1 MKTKDKIPRGEKVL
15 VGMSGGLD
23 SSVTAAL
30 LKEQGYDCVGVYM
43 NLWADPTVFDL
54 EDRKKFPQNKC
65 CSIGSLMF
73 ARSICQK
80 LGMPFYSINFEDVFK
95 ENVVDFFLEGF
106 KEGETPNPCVRCNKT
121 VKFGILFKK
130 MEELG
135 CDYLATGHYADLL
148 EKDGL
153 VELHRGKD
161 AAKDQTYFLYNL
173 SQDKLQK
180 IKFPLGKYTKPEVRE
195 IAKRFGLTELEDKR
209 ESQGVCFY
217 PEKTYFEFLKRYL
230 KPGEDFKGGHIETTD
245 GKIVGEHQGLPF
257 YTIGQR
263 KGIGVGGGPA
273 LYVNKMDK
281 IRNVLIVGNEEELQ
295 IHEIPV
301 RELNFLSGV
310 APAEDEVLSARVRS
324 QGSFTEARLK
334 KTDTGYAVSFLE
346 PETGLMPGQ
355 SVVLYRGTELVGG
368 GIMS

>member
-1 MKTKDKIPRGEKVL
+1 MKKKGKVL
-15 VGMSGGLD
+15 VGMSGGID

-30 LKEQGYDCVGVYM
+30 LLKQGYDVVGVYM

-54 EDRKKFPQNKC
+54 DDRKKFPQNKC

-80 LGMPFYSINFEDVFK
+80 LGIPFYSINFEEAFK

-106 KEGETPNPCVRCNKT
+106 REGETPNPCVRCNKT
-121 VKFGILFKK
+121 VKFGLLFKK

-135 CDYLATGHYADLL
+135 CDFLATGHYAKLV
-148 EKDGL
+148 KGRDGL
-153 VELHRGKD
+153 VRLHRGKD
-161 AAKDQTYFLYNL
+161 SAKDQTYFLYNL

-180 IKFPLGKYTKPEVRE
+180 IKFPLGKYSKPEVRE
-195 IAKRFGLTELEDKR
+195 LAQEFGLKELEDKR

-230 KPGEDFKGGHIETTD
+230 KPGEDFTPGEIQTTE
-245 GKIVGEHQGLPF
+245 GEVLGSHTGLPF

-273 LYVNKMDK
+273 LYVNKMDS
-281 IRNVLIVGNEEELQ
+281 IRNVLIVGNEEGLLA
-295 IHEIPV
+295 HEVPV
-301 RELNFLSGV
+301 CEVNFLSGT
-310 APAEDEVLSARVRS
+310 APAEDEILDVRVRS
-324 QGSFTEARLK
+324 LGRFSKGTLQRQGK
-334 KTDTGYAVSFLE
+334 NYKVSFLT
-346 PETGLMPGQ
+346 PERAIMPGQ

-368 GIMS
+368 GIMSYG